1 MSHMLDEIDINIL
14 KILQKEGRLP
24 NSELAQRIFLSPSQ
38 CLRRLRHLEKTGV
51 IKGYAALLNPQAIG
65 LGVQAYVYVTLEK
78 NGQDSADEFAE
89 AIKNWEEILECWAVT
104 GDEDYL
110 MRANCTES
118 AGFFRFFDETFTGT
132 GDRQWSKIKYP
143 PAGTQG
149 FDDFAF
155 KAVEM
160 KYPKKY

>member
-1 MSHMLDEIDINIL
+1 MLDEIDINIL

-110 MRANCTES
+110 MKRLLALAIVSGVRSNILLQELKDST
-118 AGFFRFFDETFTGT
+118 TLPLK
-132 GDRQWSKIKYP
+132 QLK
-143 PAGTQG
+143 
-149 FDDFAF
+149 
-155 KAVEM
+155 
-160 KYPKKY
+160 

>member
-1 MSHMLDEIDINIL
+1 MSYMLDEIDINIM

-51 IKGYAALLNPQAIG
+51 IRGYAALLNPQSIG
-65 LGVQAYVYVTLEK
+65 LGVQAYVYVTLGK

-110 MRANCTES
+110 MRAITPS
-118 AGFFRFFDETFTGT
+118 L
-132 GDRQWSKIKYP
+132 Q
-143 PAGTQG
+143 
-149 FDDFAF
+149 DFSDF
-155 KAVEM
+155 LM
-160 KYPKKY
+160 KRLLALPIVSGVRSNILLQELKDSTTLPLKQLK